1 MSFELTPAKPAVTQT
16 VTLQPATLATVTV
29 TVSLHEALVLA
40 AVQGASTGQSPD
52 TFYKGLSKHALFTE
66 YYALVQK
73 AIGYGDGYQRSN
85 LSLGQFATTLAELQ
99 RKSEEV

>member
-16 VTLQPATLATVTV
+16 VTLQPATPATVTV

-40 AVQGASTGQSPD
+40 AVQGASTWQPPG

-66 YYALVQK
+66 YYALVRE
-73 AIGYGDGYQRSN
+73 AIAYDESHQRGN
-85 LSLGQFATTLAELQ
+85 LSLSQFGTALAGLQ